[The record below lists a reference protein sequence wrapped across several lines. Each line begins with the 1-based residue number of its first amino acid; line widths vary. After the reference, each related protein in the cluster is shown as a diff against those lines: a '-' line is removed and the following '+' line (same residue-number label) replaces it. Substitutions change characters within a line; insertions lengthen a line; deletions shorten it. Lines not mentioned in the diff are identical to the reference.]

1 MSKNDLPIGKNMW
14 IRRLAIVLFFILT
27 AILIGI
33 ILNQQTKFLI
43 NIKKTASPTP
53 TSDIS
58 SIKLPF
64 PINKPYLGLVII
76 VYNFFG
82 PVKEVKNVPEGMQL
96 LLDIPNDNLPNFILN
111 TQYTQMFKPSKDSK
125 PTTAS
130 TADLKVGTKI
140 NVQMMY
146 DLKLNIWRA
155 IRVDIL

>member
-1 MSKNDLPIGKNMW
+1 MSKHDLSIGKNMW

-33 ILNQQTKFLI
+33 ILNQ
-43 NIKKTASPTP
+43 KTNSPTP
-53 TSDIS
+53 TSDIN

-82 PVKEVKNVPEGMQL
+82 PVKEVKNVPEGTQL
-96 LLDIPNDNLPNFILN
+96 VLDIPNDQLPNFILN

-125 PTTAS
+125 PTPAS
-130 TADLKVGTKI
+130 IDDLEVGIKV

-146 DLKLNIWRA
+146 DLKLNTWRV